1 MPKARCR
8 SWLILLGASALV
20 APNLAH
26 AQHAKTATAREQAL
40 EERLLRL
47 EAEMAALRA
56 DLGAAR
62 SEQAQTATAASQA
75 AARSEE
81 TATKLATLES
91 RPAAPAEGF
100 RVGGTTFKLG
110 GFVKAVASATRFDD
124 GMLAGGSL
132 GKEFYLPQQI
142 PVGGAATRDF
152 MANARQ
158 TRLFFT
164 SSTPLGGKELKSH
177 IEFDF
182 ALATA
187 PAGAQRATNA
197 YTPTLRRAFLTYDR
211 FLVGQEW
218 TTFQNPA
225 LLPESTDFVGP
236 LEGTV
241 FVRQMIVQYRQ
252 PLGQGLDLLLALE
265 NPQTETVTTINPVLS
280 DNDQDRVPDLVAKL
294 VYKKPNLDLHLAG
307 LVRQLS
313 VHDGGAGDDSL
324 GWGLSAGG
332 KFAFGPDGRHDIR
345 LSATYG
351 NGIGRYLGLGYAP
364 DAVFDRTALGNRLLN
379 VDNIAGFASL
389 KLGWTA
395 NLRST
400 FAAGYQ
406 HADYPDGIAIPGLAN
421 VSAYSVAA
429 NLFWSPVKN
438 LDIGIEVR
446 HAGREVASGL
456 KGQMDR
462 FEMAAKYTF

>member
-1 MPKARCR
+1 MPRAGHAYG
-8 SWLILLGASALV
+8 LMLLGASALV
-20 APNLAH
+20 APQAAF
-26 AQHAKTATAREQAL
+26 AQSAATPTTREQAL

-62 SEQAQTATAASQA
+62 SEQAQTATAATQA

-81 TATKLATLES
+81 TATKLATLEAK
-91 RPAAPAEGF
+91 PVAPAEGF
-100 RVGGTTFKLG
+100 RVGGTTFRLG
-110 GFVKAVASATRFDD
+110 GFVKAVASSTRFDD

-142 PVGGAATRDF
+142 PVGGASSRDF

-164 SSTPLGGKELKSH
+164 SSTPLGSKELKSH

-211 FLVGQEW
+211 FLIGQEW

-241 FVRQMIVQYRQ
+241 FVRQMILQYRQ
-252 PLGQGLDLLLALE
+252 PLGKGLDLLLALE

-294 VYKKPNLDLHLAG
+294 VYKQPNLDLHLAG

-313 VHDGGAGDDSL
+313 VHDTGIGDDSV
-324 GWGLSAGG
+324 GWGVSAGG
-332 KFAFGPDGRHDIR
+332 KIAFGPGGRHDVR
-345 LSATYG
+345 FSATYG

-364 DAVFDRTALGNRLLN
+364 DAVFDRNVLGNRLLN
-379 VDNIAGFASL
+379 VDNLAGFAAL
-389 KLGWTA
+389 KLGWTG

-400 FAAGYQ
+400 LALGYQ
-406 HADYPDGIAIPGLAN
+406 HADYPDGILIPGLVN
-421 VSAYSVAA
+421 VAAYSAAA

-446 HAGREVASGL
+446 HAEREVANGL

-462 FEMAAKYTF
+462 LEMAAKYTF

>member
-1 MPKARCR
+1 MSKAGHLF
-8 SWLILLGASALV
+8 SVMLLGSSALV
-20 APNLAH
+20 APHTAM
-26 AQHAKTATAREQAL
+26 AQSSATPIAREQVL

-62 SEQAQTATAASQA
+62 SQQAETAAAATQA

-81 TATKLATLES
+81 TATKLAALES
-91 RPAAPAEGF
+91 KPQAPAEGF
-100 RVGGTTFKLG
+100 RVGGTTFRLG
-110 GFVKAVASATRFDD
+110 GFVKAVVSSTRFDD
-124 GMLAGGSL
+124 GTLAGGSL

-142 PVGGAATRDF
+142 PVGGASSRDF
-152 MANARQ
+152 MGNARQ

-164 SSTPLGGKELKSH
+164 SSTPLSGKELKSH

-187 PAGAQRATNA
+187 PVGAQRATNA

-211 FLVGQEW
+211 FLIGQEW

-241 FVRQMIVQYRQ
+241 FVRQLIVQYRQ
-252 PLGQGLDLLLALE
+252 PLGKGLDLFLALE
-265 NPQTETVTTINPVLS
+265 NPQTETVSTTNAALA

-307 LVRQLS
+307 LVRQIS
-313 VHDGGAGDDSL
+313 VQDTGVGNDSI
-324 GWGLSAGG
+324 GWGISVGG
-332 KFAFGPDGRHDIR
+332 KFAFGPDNRHDIR

-364 DAVFDRTALGNRLLN
+364 DAVFDRNVLGDRLLN

-389 KLGWTA
+389 KLGWTS

-400 FAAGYQ
+400 FALGYQ
-406 HADYPDGIAIPGLAN
+406 HADYPDGIAIPGLVN
-421 VSAYSVAA
+421 VAAYSAAA

-438 LDIGIEVR
+438 LDVGVEAR
-446 HAGREVASGL
+446 HAEREVASGL

>member
-1 MPKARCR
+1 MPKAKRPLL
-8 SWLILLGASALV
+8 LILLGASALV
-20 APNLAH
+20 APHTAY
-26 AQHAKTATAREQAL
+26 AQTAREQAL
-40 EERLLRL
+40 EERLMKL

-62 SEQAQTATAASQA
+62 SQQAQTDVAAAEANAISAQTATKVAA
-75 AARSEE
+75 
-81 TATKLATLES
+81 LEAK
-91 RPAAPAEGF
+91 PQAPAEGF
-100 RVGGTTFKLG
+100 RIGTTSFKMG
-110 GFVKAVASATRFDD
+110 GFVKSVVSATRYDD
-124 GMLAGGSL
+124 GVLAGGSL

-142 PVGGAATRDF
+142 PVGGTSSRDF

-158 TRLFFT
+158 TRLFFAT
-164 SSTPLGGKELKSH
+164 STPLAGKELKGL

-182 ALATA
+182 ALAAA
-187 PAGAQRATNA
+187 PLGAQRATNP
-197 YTPTLRRAFLTYDR
+197 YTPTLRRAFFAYDR
-211 FLVGQEW
+211 FLIGQEW

-241 FVRQMIVQYRQ
+241 FVRQMIAQYRQ
-252 PLGQGLDLLLALE
+252 PLGKGLDLFVALE
-265 NPQTETVTTINPVLS
+265 NPQTETVSTTNPALG
-280 DNDQDRVPDLVAKL
+280 DTDQDRVPDVVAKL
-294 VYKKPNLDLHLAG
+294 VYKAPRVDLHLAG

-313 VHDGGAGDDSL
+313 VHDAGGGDDAV
-324 GWGLSAGG
+324 GWGVSAGG
-332 KFAFGPDGRHDIR
+332 KIAFGPDGRHDVR
-345 LSATYG
+345 VSGTYG

-364 DAVFDRTALGNRLLN
+364 DAVFDRAVLGDRLLN

-389 KLGWTA
+389 KLGWTDT
-395 NLRST
+395 LRST

-406 HADYPDGIAIPGLAN
+406 HADYPEGILVPGLVN
-421 VSAYSVAA
+421 VSAYSLAA

-462 FEMAAKYTF
+462 VEMAAKYTF

>member
-1 MPKARCR
+1 MRSSCR
-8 SWLILLGASALV
+8 YLFSS
-20 APNLAH
+20 
-26 AQHAKTATAREQAL
+26 
-40 EERLLRL
+40 
-47 EAEMAALRA
+47 
-56 DLGAAR
+56 DL
-62 SEQAQTATAASQA
+62 SPAASQA

-197 YTPTLRRAFLTYDR
+197 YTPTLRRAFLTYGR

-280 DNDQDRVPDLVAKL
+280 DNDHACPIWSPSWSTRSPTSTCISPGWCASSRCMTAALATIR
-294 VYKKPNLDLHLAG
+294 LAG
-307 LVRQLS
+307 AYLPAAS
-313 VHDGGAGDDSL
+313 SP
-324 GWGLSAGG
+324 SA
-332 KFAFGPDGRHDIR
+332 P
-345 LSATYG
+345 
-351 NGIGRYLGLGYAP
+351 
-364 DAVFDRTALGNRLLN
+364 
-379 VDNIAGFASL
+379 
-389 KLGWTA
+389 
-395 NLRST
+395 
-400 FAAGYQ
+400 
-406 HADYPDGIAIPGLAN
+406 
-421 VSAYSVAA
+421 
-429 NLFWSPVKN
+429 
-438 LDIGIEVR
+438 
-446 HAGREVASGL
+446 
-456 KGQMDR
+456 
-462 FEMAAKYTF
+462 MAATTSG

>member
-1 MPKARCR
+1 MPRAGR
-8 SWLILLGASALV
+8 SFGLVLLGASALV
-20 APNLAH
+20 APQMAF
-26 AQHAKTATAREQAL
+26 AQSAATPTTREQAL
-40 EERLLRL
+40 EERLLKL
-47 EAEMAALRA
+47 EAEMAELRA

-62 SEQAQTATAASQA
+62 SQQAQTAAAATQA

-81 TATKLATLES
+81 TATKLATLEA
-91 RPAAPAEGF
+91 RPAAPSEGF

-110 GFVKAVASATRFDD
+110 GFVKAVASSTRFDD

-142 PVGGAATRDF
+142 PVGGTASRDF

-164 SSTPLGGKELKSH
+164 SSTPLAGKELKSH

-187 PAGAQRATNA
+187 PPGAQRATNA

-211 FLVGQEW
+211 FLIGQEW
-218 TTFQNPA
+218 STFQNPA

-241 FVRQMIVQYRQ
+241 FVRQMLVQYRQ
-252 PLGQGLDLLLALE
+252 PLGKGLDLFLALE
-265 NPQTETVTTINPVLS
+265 NPQTETVTTTNPALS

-294 VYKKPNLDLHLAG
+294 VYKKPGIDLHLAG

-313 VHDGGAGDDSL
+313 VHDTAAGDDSV
-324 GWGLSAGG
+324 GWGVSTGG
-332 KFAFGPDGRHDIR
+332 RIAFGPDGRHDVR
-345 LSATYG
+345 FSATYG

-364 DAVFDRTALGNRLLN
+364 DAVFDRNALGNRLLN

-389 KLGWTA
+389 KLGWTDT
-395 NLRST
+395 LRST
-400 FAAGYQ
+400 FAVGYQ
-406 HADYPDGIAIPGLAN
+406 HGDYPDGMFVPGLVN
-421 VSAYSVAA
+421 VAAYSAAA

-438 LDIGIEVR
+438 LDLGIEVR
-446 HAGREVASGL
+446 HAEREVANGL

>member
-1 MPKARCR
+1 MSKATCR
-8 SWLILLGASALV
+8 LSLMLLSASALV
-20 APNLAH
+20 APQTVF
-26 AQHAKTATAREQAL
+26 AQTAREQAL
-40 EERLLRL
+40 EERLLKL

-62 SEQAQTATAASQA
+62 NEQAMTAAAASA
-75 AARSEE
+75 AAQRSED
-81 TATKLATLES
+81 TATKLAALES
-91 RPAAPAEGF
+91 KPQAPAEGF
-100 RVGGTTFKLG
+100 RVGSTTFKLG

-124 GMLAGGSL
+124 GTLAGGSL

-142 PVGGAATRDF
+142 PVGAASSRDF

-197 YTPTLRRAFLTYDR
+197 YTPTLRRAFLAYDR
-211 FLVGQEW
+211 VLIGQEW
-218 TTFQNPA
+218 STFQNPA

-241 FVRQMIVQYRQ
+241 FVRQMILQYRQ
-252 PLGQGLDLLLALE
+252 PLGQGLDLYLALE
-265 NPQTETVTTINPVLS
+265 TPQTETVSTTNATLA
-280 DNDQDRVPDLVAKL
+280 DTDQDRIPDGVAKL
-294 VYKKPNLDLHLAG
+294 VYKRPGLDLHLAA

-313 VHDGGAGDDSL
+313 VHDGAGGDDSL
-324 GWGLSAGG
+324 GWGVSAGG
-332 KFAFGPDGRHDIR
+332 KIVFGPKGRHDIR

-351 NGIGRYLGLGYAP
+351 RGIGRYLGLGYAP
-364 DAVFDRTALGNRLLN
+364 DAVFDRTVLGNRLLT
-379 VDNIAGFASL
+379 VDNVAAFASL
-389 KLGWTA
+389 KLGWTDT
-395 NLRST
+395 LRST

-406 HADYPDGIAIPGLAN
+406 HADYPDGIAVPGLVN
-421 VSAYSVAA
+421 VAAYSVAA
-429 NLFWSPVKN
+429 NLFWSPLKN
-438 LDIGIEVR
+438 IDLGIELR
-446 HAGREVASGL
+446 HAEREVASGL

-462 FEMAAKYTF
+462 FEMSAKYTF

>member
-1 MPKARCR
+1 MPKARR
-8 SWLILLGASALV
+8 PLWLILLGTSVLV
-20 APNLAH
+20 APQVSY
-26 AQHAKTATAREQAL
+26 AQSAREQAL
-40 EERLLRL
+40 EERLLKL

-62 SEQAQTATAASQA
+62 SEQAQTAAAASQA
-75 AARSEE
+75 SVRSED
-81 TATKLATLES
+81 TATRLATLES
-91 RPAAPAEGF
+91 RPVAPAEGF

-142 PVGGAATRDF
+142 PVGGASSRDF

-164 SSTPLGGKELKSH
+164 SSTPLGGKDLKSH

-211 FLVGQEW
+211 FLIGQEW

-252 PLGQGLDLLLALE
+252 PLGKGLDLLLALE
-265 NPQTETVTTINPVLS
+265 NPQTETVTTINPALS
-280 DNDQDRVPDLVAKL
+280 DNDQDRVPDLIAKL
-294 VYKKPNLDLHLAG
+294 VYKTPRADLHLAG

-313 VHDGGAGDDSL
+313 VHDAGTGDDSI
-324 GWGLSAGG
+324 GWGVSAGG
-332 KFAFGPDGRHDIR
+332 RLAFGPDGRHDIR
-345 LSATYG
+345 FSGTYG

-364 DAVFDRTALGNRLLN
+364 DAVFDRNVLGTRLLN

-389 KLGWTA
+389 KLGWTGT
-395 NLRST
+395 LRST
-400 FAAGYQ
+400 FAVGYQ
-406 HADYPDGIAIPGLAN
+406 HADYPDGIAIPGLVN
-421 VSAYSVAA
+421 VAAYSAAA

-446 HAGREVASGL
+446 HAEREVANGL

>member
-1 MPKARCR
+1 MPRGYR
-8 SWLILLGASALV
+8 SWGAVLLSASALV
-20 APNLAH
+20 APQM
-26 AQHAKTATAREQAL
+26 AQAQTSREAAL
-40 EERLLRL
+40 EERLARL
-47 EAEMAALRA
+47 ETEMQALRA
-56 DLGAAR
+56 DLSAAR
-62 SEQAQTATAASQA
+62 NAQAETAAA
-75 AARSEE
+75 ATEAASRSEE
-81 TATKLATLES
+81 AVTRLAALEAK
-91 RPAAPAEGF
+91 PTAPAEGF

-110 GFVKAVASATRFDD
+110 GFVKAVASATRYDD

-142 PVGGAATRDF
+142 PVGGTSTRDF

-187 PAGAQRATNA
+187 PPGAQRATNA
-197 YTPTLRRAFLTYDR
+197 YTPTLRRAFLTYDK
-211 FLVGQEW
+211 FLIGQEW

-252 PLGQGLDLLLALE
+252 PLSPGLELHLALE
-265 NPQTETVTTINPVLS
+265 NPQTETVNTTNAALA

-294 VYKKPNLDLHLAG
+294 VYKQPNLDLHVAG

-313 VHDGGAGDDSL
+313 VHDGGSNDDMIA
-324 GWGLSAGG
+324 WGISAGG
-332 KFAFGPDGRHDIR
+332 KFAFGPDKRHDVR
-345 LSATYG
+345 FSATYG
-351 NGIGRYLGLGYAP
+351 DGIGRYLGLGYAP
-364 DAVFDRTALGNRLLN
+364 DALYDRNVLGNRLIN
-379 VDNIAGFASL
+379 VGNFAGFASL
-389 KLGWTA
+389 KLGWTG

-400 FAAGYQ
+400 LAVGYS
-406 HADYPDGIAIPGLAN
+406 HADYPGGIVVPGLAN
-421 VSAYSVAA
+421 VSAYSAA
-429 NLFWSPVKN
+429 LNLFWSPVKN
-438 LDIGIEVR
+438 LDIGVEVR
-446 HAGREVASGL
+446 HAEREVANGL

-462 FEMAAKYTF
+462 LEMAAKYTF

>member
-1 MPKARCR
+1 MARTGR
-8 SWLILLGASALV
+8 IYALTLLGASALV
-20 APNLAH
+20 APQIAS
-26 AQHAKTATAREQAL
+26 AQTPREQAL
-40 EERLLRL
+40 EERLARL
-47 EAEMAALRA
+47 EAEMTALRA
-56 DLGAAR
+56 DLTAAR
-62 SEQAQTATAASQA
+62 DAQAQTAAAANEA
-75 AARSEE
+75 AARSEDAV
-81 TATKLATLES
+81 TRLAALES
-91 RPAAPAEGF
+91 KPAAPVEGF

-110 GFVKAVASATRFDD
+110 GFVKAVASATRYDD

-142 PVGGAATRDF
+142 PVGGTSTRDF

-164 SSTPLGGKELKSH
+164 SATPVAGKELKSH

-211 FLVGQEW
+211 FLIGQDW
-218 TTFQNPA
+218 STFQNPG

-241 FVRQMIVQYRQ
+241 FVRQMMVQYRQ
-252 PLGQGLDLLLALE
+252 PLGQGLDLYLALE
-265 NPQTETVTTINPVLS
+265 NPQTETVNTTNAALA
-280 DNDQDRVPDLVAKL
+280 DNDQDRIPDFVGKL
-294 VYKKPNLDLHLAG
+294 VYKTSGLDLHLAG

-313 VHDGGAGDDSL
+313 VHDGGNGDDAL
-324 GWGLSAGG
+324 GWGISAGG
-332 KFAFGPDGRHDIR
+332 RFAFGPDKRHDIR

-351 NGIGRYLGLGYAP
+351 DGIGRYLGLGYAP
-364 DAVFDRTALGNRLLN
+364 DALFDRGVLGNRLLN
-379 VDNIAGFASL
+379 VENLAGFASL
-389 KLGWTA
+389 KLGWTG

-406 HADYPDGIAIPGLAN
+406 HADYPRGIAVPGLAN
-421 VSAYSVAA
+421 VSAYSLAA

-462 FEMAAKYTF
+462 VEMAAKYTF

>member
-1 MPKARCR
+1 MPRGYR
-8 SWLILLGASALV
+8 SWGAVLLSASALV
-20 APNLAH
+20 APQM
-26 AQHAKTATAREQAL
+26 AQAQTAREAAL
-40 EERLLRL
+40 EERLARL
-47 EAEMAALRA
+47 ETEMQALRA
-56 DLGAAR
+56 DLSAAR
-62 SEQAQTATAASQA
+62 NAQAETAAA
-75 AARSEE
+75 ATEAASRSEE
-81 TATKLATLES
+81 AVTRLAALEAK
-91 RPAAPAEGF
+91 PTAPAEGF

-110 GFVKAVASATRFDD
+110 GFVKAVASATRYDD

-142 PVGGAATRDF
+142 PVGGTSTRDF

-164 SSTPLGGKELKSH
+164 SSTPLGSKELKSH

-187 PAGAQRATNA
+187 PPGAQRATNA
-197 YTPTLRRAFLTYDR
+197 YTPTLRRAFLTYDK
-211 FLVGQEW
+211 FLIGQEW

-252 PLGQGLDLLLALE
+252 PLSPGLELHLALE
-265 NPQTETVTTINPVLS
+265 NPQTETVNTTNAVLA

-294 VYKKPNLDLHLAG
+294 VYKQPNLDLHVAG

-313 VHDGGAGDDSL
+313 VHDGGSNDDMVA
-324 GWGLSAGG
+324 WGISAGG
-332 KFAFGPDGRHDIR
+332 KFAFGPDKRHDVR
-345 LSATYG
+345 FSATYG
-351 NGIGRYLGLGYAP
+351 DGIGRYLGLGYAP
-364 DAVFDRTALGNRLLN
+364 DALYDRNVLGNRLIN
-379 VDNIAGFASL
+379 VGNFAGFASL
-389 KLGWTA
+389 KLGWTG

-400 FAAGYQ
+400 LAVGYS
-406 HADYPDGIAIPGLAN
+406 HADYPGGIVVPGLAN
-421 VSAYSVAA
+421 VSAYSAA
-429 NLFWSPVKN
+429 LNLFWSPVKN
-438 LDIGIEVR
+438 LDIGVEVR
-446 HAGREVASGL
+446 HAEREVANGL

-462 FEMAAKYTF
+462 LEMAAKYTF

>member
-1 MPKARCR
+1 MSKARR
-8 SWLILLGASALV
+8 PIWLMLLGASAFV
-20 APNLAH
+20 APQTLH
-26 AQHAKTATAREQAL
+26 AQSARETAL
-40 EERLLRL
+40 EERLLKL

-62 SEQAQTATAASQA
+62 SQQAETAATASQA

-81 TATKLATLES
+81 TATRIATLEAK
-91 RPAAPAEGF
+91 PQAVAEGF
-100 RVGGTTFKLG
+100 RVGSTTFKLG
-110 GFVKAVASATRFDD
+110 GFIKAVASTTRFDD
-124 GMLAGGSL
+124 GVLAGGSL

-142 PVGGAATRDF
+142 PVGGTSSRDF

-164 SSTPLGGKELKSH
+164 SATPLGGKELKSH

-211 FLVGQEW
+211 FLIGQEW
-218 TTFQNPA
+218 STFQNPA

-252 PLGQGLDLLLALE
+252 PLAKGLDLFLALE
-265 NPQTETVTTINPVLS
+265 NPQTETVTTTNPALS

-294 VYKKPNLDLHLAG
+294 VYRKPNLDLHLAG

-313 VHDGGAGDDSL
+313 VHDTASGDDAL
-324 GWGLSAGG
+324 GWGISAGG
-332 KFAFGPDGRHDIR
+332 KIAFGPDGRHDLR
-345 LSATYG
+345 FSGTYG
-351 NGIGRYLGLGYAP
+351 TGIGRYLGLGYAP
-364 DAVFDRTALGNRLLN
+364 DAVFNRLALGNRLLN
-379 VDNIAGFASL
+379 VDNIAGFAAL
-389 KLGWTA
+389 KLGWTGS
-395 NLRST
+395 LRST
-400 FAAGYQ
+400 FAVGYQ
-406 HADYPDGIAIPGLAN
+406 HADYPDGIVVPGLVN
-421 VSAYSVAA
+421 VAAYSVAA
-429 NLFWSPVKN
+429 NLFWSPFKN
-438 LDIGIEVR
+438 LDIGVELR
-446 HAGREVASGL
+446 HAEREVANGL

>member
-1 MPKARCR
+1 MPKANRPL
-8 SWLILLGASALV
+8 WLMLLGASALV
-20 APNLAH
+20 APQTVC
-26 AQHAKTATAREQAL
+26 AQSAREQAL
-40 EERLLRL
+40 EDRLMRL

-62 SEQAQTATAASQA
+62 SQQAETAVAASQA
-75 AARSEE
+75 SARSEE
-81 TATKLATLES
+81 TATKLAALES
-91 RPAAPAEGF
+91 KPQAPAEGF
-100 RVGGTTFKLG
+100 RVGSTTFRMG
-110 GFVKAVASATRFDD
+110 GFVKTVASTTRFDD

-142 PVGGAATRDF
+142 PVGGPSSRDF

-164 SSTPLGGKELKSH
+164 SSTPVGGKELKSH

-211 FLVGQEW
+211 FLIGQEW
-218 TTFQNPA
+218 STFQNPA

-241 FVRQMIVQYRQ
+241 FVRQMIAQYRQ
-252 PLGQGLDLLLALE
+252 PLGKDLNLFVALE
-265 NPQTETVTTINPVLS
+265 NPQTETVTTTNPALG

-294 VYKKPNLDLHLAG
+294 VYKTPRADLHIAG

-313 VHDGGAGDDSL
+313 VHDTAKGDDAL
-324 GWGLSAGG
+324 GWGISAGG
-332 KFAFGPDGRHDIR
+332 RIAFGPDGRHDVR
-345 LSATYG
+345 FSGTYG

-389 KLGWTA
+389 KLGWTGT
-395 NLRST
+395 LRST
-400 FAAGYQ
+400 FAVGYQ
-406 HADYPDGIAIPGLAN
+406 HADYPDGILMPGLVN
-421 VSAYSVAA
+421 VAAYSAAA

-446 HAGREVASGL
+446 HAEREVASGL

-462 FEMAAKYTF
+462 VEMAAKYTF

>member
-1 MPKARCR
+1 MPQAGQTF
-8 SWLILLGASALV
+8 WLTLLGASALV
-20 APNLAH
+20 AP
-26 AQHAKTATAREQAL
+26 QAL
-40 EERLLRL
+40 EERLARL
-47 EAEMAALRA
+47 EAEMTTLRA
-56 DLGAAR
+56 DLNAAR
-62 SEQAQTATAASQA
+62 STQAQTAA
-75 AARSEE
+75 AANDAATRSQEAV
-81 TATKLATLES
+81 TRLAALES
-91 RPAAPAEGF
+91 KPAAPAEGF
-100 RVGGTTFKLG
+100 RVGNTTFKLG

-142 PVGGAATRDF
+142 PVGGTSTRDF

-164 SSTPLGGKELKSH
+164 SSTPVGGKDLKSH

-211 FLVGQEW
+211 FLIGQEW
-218 TTFQNPA
+218 STFQSPA

-241 FVRQMIVQYRQ
+241 FVRQMMVQYRQ
-252 PLGQGLDLLLALE
+252 PLGKGLDLYLALE
-265 NPQTETVTTINPVLS
+265 NPQTETVNTSNAALA

-294 VYKKPNLDLHLAG
+294 VYKQPNLDLHLAG

-313 VHDGGAGDDSL
+313 VHDGGNNDDSL
-324 GWGLSAGG
+324 GWGISAGG
-332 KFAFGPDGRHDIR
+332 KFAFGPDKRHDLR
-345 LSATYG
+345 FSATYG
-351 NGIGRYLGLGYAP
+351 DGIGRYLGLGYAP
-364 DAVFDRTALGNRLLN
+364 DALYDRNVLGNRLLN
-379 VDNIAGFASL
+379 VSNFAGFASL
-389 KLGWTA
+389 KLGWTG

-400 FAAGYQ
+400 FATGYQ
-406 HADYPDGIAIPGLAN
+406 HADYPGGIAVPGLAN
-421 VSAYSVAA
+421 AAAYSVAA
-429 NLFWSPVKN
+429 NLFWSPVRN

-446 HAGREVASGL
+446 HAGREVANGL

-462 FEMAAKYTF
+462 LEMAAKYTF

>member
-1 MPKARCR
+1 MAWAGRKY
-8 SWLILLGASALV
+8 WLTLLGASALV
-20 APNLAH
+20 APQMAW
-26 AQHAKTATAREQAL
+26 AQSPREQAL
-40 EERLLRL
+40 EERLARL
-47 EAEMAALRA
+47 EAEMTALRA
-56 DLGAAR
+56 DLSAAR
-62 SEQAQTATAASQA
+62 DAQTQTAAAATQA
-75 AARSEE
+75 ATRSEE
-81 TATKLATLES
+81 AVTRLAALES
-91 RPAAPAEGF
+91 QPTAPAAPAEGF

-110 GFVKAVASATRFDD
+110 GFVKAVASATRYDD

-142 PVGGAATRDF
+142 PVGGTSTRDF

-164 SSTPLGGKELKSH
+164 SSTPVGGHELKSH

-187 PAGAQRATNA
+187 PPGAQRATNA

-211 FLVGQEW
+211 FLIGQEW
-218 TTFQNPA
+218 TTFQNPG

-241 FVRQMIVQYRQ
+241 FVRQMVVQYRQ
-252 PLGQGLDLLLALE
+252 PLGQGLDLYLALE
-265 NPQTETVTTINPVLS
+265 NPQTETVNTTNAALA
-280 DNDQDRVPDLVAKL
+280 DNDQDRIPDLVGKL
-294 VYKKPNLDLHLAG
+294 VYKAPGLDLHLAG

-313 VHDGGAGDDSL
+313 VHDGGSSDDAL

-332 KFAFGPDGRHDIR
+332 KFAFGPDRRHDIR

-351 NGIGRYLGLGYAP
+351 DGIGRYLGLGYAP
-364 DAVFDRTALGNRLLN
+364 DALFDRAALGNRLLN
-379 VDNIAGFASL
+379 VGNLAGFASL
-389 KLGWTA
+389 KLGWTD

-406 HADYPDGIAIPGLAN
+406 HADYPDRVTVPGLAN
-421 VSAYSVAA
+421 VSAYSLAA

-446 HAGREVASGL
+446 HAGREVANGL

-462 FEMAAKYTF
+462 VEMAAKYTF

>member
-1 MPKARCR
+1 MARAR
-8 SWLILLGASALV
+8 HGFGVMLLGASALI
-20 APNLAH
+20 APQVVF
-26 AQHAKTATAREQAL
+26 AQSANTTTTREQAL
-40 EERLLRL
+40 EERLLKL
-47 EAEMAALRA
+47 EAEMTALRA

-62 SEQAQTATAASQA
+62 SQQVETAAAASQA
-75 AARSEE
+75 AERSEQ
-81 TATKLATLES
+81 TATKLATLEAK
-91 RPAAPAEGF
+91 PVAPAEGF

-110 GFVKAVASATRFDD
+110 GFVKAVASSTRFDD
-124 GMLAGGSL
+124 GTLAGGSL

-142 PVGGAATRDF
+142 PVGGASSRDF
-152 MANARQ
+152 IGNARQ

-164 SSTPLGGKELKSH
+164 SATPLAGKELKSH

-187 PAGAQRATNA
+187 PAGAQRSTNA

-211 FLVGQEW
+211 FLIGQEW

-241 FVRQMIVQYRQ
+241 FVRQMMLQYRQ
-252 PLGQGLDLLLALE
+252 PLGKGVDLFLALE
-265 NPQTETVTTINPVLS
+265 NPQTETVNTTNAALA

-294 VYKKPNLDLHLAG
+294 VYKRPDLDLHLAG
-307 LVRQLS
+307 LVRQIS
-313 VHDGGAGDDSL
+313 VQDNGVGNDSV
-324 GWGLSAGG
+324 GWGISAGG
-332 KFAFGPDGRHDIR
+332 KFAFGPDNRHDIR
-345 LSATYG
+345 LSGTYG

-364 DAVFDRTALGNRLLN
+364 DAVFDRNVLGDRLLK

-389 KLGWTA
+389 KLGWTGTV
-395 NLRST
+395 RST
-400 FAAGYQ
+400 FALGYQ
-406 HADYPDGIAIPGLAN
+406 HAEYPDGIVIPGLVN
-421 VSAYSVAA
+421 VAAYSAAA

-438 LDIGIEVR
+438 LDVGIEVR
-446 HAGREVASGL
+446 HAEREVANGL

>member
-1 MPKARCR
+1 MPRGYR
-8 SWLILLGASALV
+8 SMGAALLAASALM
-20 APNLAH
+20 APELAM
-26 AQHAKTATAREQAL
+26 AQTAREAAL
-40 EERLLRL
+40 EERLARL
-47 EAEMAALRA
+47 EAEMQALRA
-56 DLGAAR
+56 DLSAAR
-62 SEQAQTATAASQA
+62 NAQAEMATAATQA
-75 AARSEE
+75 TTRSEE
-81 TATKLATLES
+81 AVTRVAALEAK
-91 RPAAPAEGF
+91 PTAPAEGF
-100 RVGGTTFKLG
+100 RVGSTTFKLG
-110 GFVKAVASATRFDD
+110 GFVKAVASATRYDD

-142 PVGGAATRDF
+142 PVGGTSTRDF

-187 PAGAQRATNA
+187 PPGAQRATNA
-197 YTPTLRRAFLTYDR
+197 YTPTLRRAFLTYDK
-211 FLVGQEW
+211 FLIGQEW

-252 PLGQGLDLLLALE
+252 PLAKGLELHLALE
-265 NPQTETVTTINPVLS
+265 NPQTETVNTTNAALA

-294 VYKKPNLDLHLAG
+294 VYKQPNLDLHVAG

-313 VHDGGAGDDSL
+313 VHDGGNDDDAL
-324 GWGLSAGG
+324 GWGISAGG
-332 KFAFGPDGRHDIR
+332 KLAFGPDKRHDIR
-345 LSATYG
+345 FSATYG
-351 NGIGRYLGLGYAP
+351 DGIGRYLGLGYAP
-364 DAVFDRTALGNRLLN
+364 DALYDRTALGNRLLKVEN
-379 VDNIAGFASL
+379 FAAFGSL
-389 KLGWTA
+389 KLGWTG

-400 FAAGYQ
+400 IAAGYQ
-406 HADYPDGIAIPGLAN
+406 HADYPGGVIVPGLAN
-421 VSAYSVAA
+421 VAAYSAA
-429 NLFWSPVKN
+429 VNLFWSPVKN

-446 HAGREVASGL
+446 HAEREVANGL

-462 FEMAAKYTF
+462 VEMAAKYTF

>member
-1 MPKARCR
+1 MPRGYR
-8 SWLILLGASALV
+8 SWGAVLLSASALV
-20 APNLAH
+20 APQM
-26 AQHAKTATAREQAL
+26 AQAQTAREAAL
-40 EERLLRL
+40 EERLARL
-47 EAEMAALRA
+47 ETEMQALRA
-56 DLGAAR
+56 DLSAAR
-62 SEQAQTATAASQA
+62 NAQAQTAAAATEAAS
-75 AARSEE
+75 RSEE
-81 TATKLATLES
+81 AVTRLAALEAK
-91 RPAAPAEGF
+91 PTAPAEGF

-110 GFVKAVASATRFDD
+110 GFVKAVASATRYDD

-142 PVGGAATRDF
+142 PVGGTSTRDF

-158 TRLFFT
+158 TRLYFT

-187 PAGAQRATNA
+187 PPGAQRATNA
-197 YTPTLRRAFLTYDR
+197 YTPTLRRAFLTYDK
-211 FLVGQEW
+211 FLIGQEW

-252 PLGQGLDLLLALE
+252 PLSPGLELHLALE
-265 NPQTETVTTINPVLS
+265 NPQTETVNTTNAALA

-294 VYKKPNLDLHLAG
+294 VYKQPNLDLHVAG

-313 VHDGGAGDDSL
+313 VHDGGSNDDMVA
-324 GWGLSAGG
+324 WGISAGG
-332 KFAFGPDGRHDIR
+332 KFAFGPDKRHDVR
-345 LSATYG
+345 FSATYG
-351 NGIGRYLGLGYAP
+351 DGIGRYLGLGYAP
-364 DAVFDRTALGNRLLN
+364 DALYDRNVLGNRLIN
-379 VDNIAGFASL
+379 VGNFAGFASV
-389 KLGWTA
+389 KLGWTG

-400 FAAGYQ
+400 LAVGYS
-406 HADYPDGIAIPGLAN
+406 HADYPGGIVVPGLAN
-421 VSAYSVAA
+421 VSAYSAA
-429 NLFWSPVKN
+429 LNLFWSPVKN
-438 LDIGIEVR
+438 LDIGVEVR
-446 HAGREVASGL
+446 HAEREVANGL

-462 FEMAAKYTF
+462 LEMAAKYTF

>member
-1 MPKARCR
+1 MPKAKHPL
-8 SWLILLGASALV
+8 WLILLGGSALV
-20 APNLAH
+20 APQA
-26 AQHAKTATAREQAL
+26 AFGQTTREQAL
-40 EERLLRL
+40 EERLLKL

-62 SEQAQTATAASQA
+62 NEQAQTAAAASQA
-75 AARSEE
+75 AARNED
-81 TATKLATLES
+81 TATRLATLES
-91 RPAAPAEGF
+91 RPQAPAEGF
-100 RVGGTTFKLG
+100 RVGNTTFKLG

-142 PVGGAATRDF
+142 PVGGASSRDF

-164 SSTPLGGKELKSH
+164 SLTPLGGKELKSH

-211 FLVGQEW
+211 FLIGQEW
-218 TTFQNPA
+218 STFQNLA

-252 PLGQGLDLLLALE
+252 PLGKGLDLLLALE
-265 NPQTETVTTINPVLS
+265 NPQTETVTTINPALS

-294 VYKKPNLDLHLAG
+294 VYKTPRADLHLAG

-313 VHDGGAGDDSL
+313 VHDTGVGDDSI
-324 GWGLSAGG
+324 GWGVSAGG
-332 KFAFGPDGRHDIR
+332 KIAFGPDGRHDVR

-364 DAVFDRTALGNRLLN
+364 DAVFDRNVLGSRLLN

-389 KLGWTA
+389 KLGWTGT
-395 NLRST
+395 LRST
-400 FAAGYQ
+400 FAVGYQ
-406 HADYPDGIAIPGLAN
+406 HADYPDGIVIPGLVN
-421 VSAYSVAA
+421 VAAYSAAA

-456 KGQMDR
+456 KGHMDR
-462 FEMAAKYTF
+462 VEMAAKYTF

>member
-1 MPKARCR
+1 MPRGYR
-8 SWLILLGASALV
+8 SWGAVLLSASALV
-20 APNLAH
+20 APQM
-26 AQHAKTATAREQAL
+26 AQAQTAREAAL
-40 EERLLRL
+40 EERLARL
-47 EAEMAALRA
+47 ETEMQALRA
-56 DLGAAR
+56 DLSAAR
-62 SEQAQTATAASQA
+62 NAQAETAAA
-75 AARSEE
+75 ATEAASRSEE
-81 TATKLATLES
+81 AVTRLAALEAK
-91 RPAAPAEGF
+91 PTAPAEGF

-110 GFVKAVASATRFDD
+110 GFVKAVASATRYDD

-142 PVGGAATRDF
+142 PVGGTSTRDF

-164 SSTPLGGKELKSH
+164 SSTHLGSKELKSH

-187 PAGAQRATNA
+187 PPGAQRATNA
-197 YTPTLRRAFLTYDR
+197 YTPTLRRAFLTYDK
-211 FLVGQEW
+211 FLIGQEW

-252 PLGQGLDLLLALE
+252 PLSPGLELHLALE
-265 NPQTETVTTINPVLS
+265 NPQTETVNTTNAALA

-294 VYKKPNLDLHLAG
+294 VYKQPNLDLHVAG

-313 VHDGGAGDDSL
+313 VHDGGSNDDMVA
-324 GWGLSAGG
+324 WGISAGG
-332 KFAFGPDGRHDIR
+332 KFAFGPDRRHDVR
-345 LSATYG
+345 FSATYG
-351 NGIGRYLGLGYAP
+351 DGIGRYLGLGYAP
-364 DAVFDRTALGNRLLN
+364 DALYDRNVLGNRLIN
-379 VDNIAGFASL
+379 VGNFAGFASL
-389 KLGWTA
+389 KLGWTG

-400 FAAGYQ
+400 LAVGYS
-406 HADYPDGIAIPGLAN
+406 HADYPGGIVVPGLAN
-421 VSAYSVAA
+421 VSAYSAA
-429 NLFWSPVKN
+429 LNLFWSPVKN
-438 LDIGIEVR
+438 LDIGVEVR
-446 HAGREVASGL
+446 HAEREVANGL

-462 FEMAAKYTF
+462 LEMAAKYTF

>member
-1 MPKARCR
+1 MARGYR
-8 SWLILLGASALV
+8 ALWLALVSASALV
-20 APNLAH
+20 APQTALAQGVH
-26 AQHAKTATAREQAL
+26 SSTSREQAL

-62 SEQAQTATAASQA
+62 SQQAETAAAASQA

-91 RPAAPAEGF
+91 RPTAPAEGF
-100 RVGGTTFKLG
+100 RVGGTTFRLG

-142 PVGGAATRDF
+142 PVGGTATRDF

-164 SSTPLGGKELKSH
+164 SSTPVGGKELKSH

-211 FLVGQEW
+211 FLIGQEW

-241 FVRQMIVQYRQ
+241 FVRQMIAQYRQ
-252 PLGQGLDLLLALE
+252 PLGRGLDLYLALE
-265 NPQTETVTTINPVLS
+265 NPQTETVITTNAALA
-280 DNDQDRVPDLVAKL
+280 DNDQDRIPDLVAKL
-294 VYKKPNLDLHLAG
+294 AYKKPGFDLHLAG

-313 VHDGGAGDDSL
+313 VHDGGSGDDAL

-345 LSATYG
+345 ISGTYG

-364 DAVFDRTALGNRLLN
+364 DAVFDRNVLGNRLLN
-379 VDNIAGFASL
+379 VDNIAGVAAL
-389 KLGWTA
+389 KLGWTS

-406 HADYPDGIAIPGLAN
+406 HADYPEGIAIPGLAN
-421 VSAYSVAA
+421 VSAYSLAA

-446 HAGREVASGL
+446 HAGREVANGL

>member
-1 MPKARCR
+1 MPRGYR
-8 SWLILLGASALV
+8 SWGAVLLSASALV
-20 APNLAH
+20 APQM
-26 AQHAKTATAREQAL
+26 AQAQTAREAAL
-40 EERLLRL
+40 EERLARL
-47 EAEMAALRA
+47 ETEMQALRSE
-56 DLGAAR
+56 LSAAR
-62 SEQAQTATAASQA
+62 NAQAETAAA
-75 AARSEE
+75 ATEAASRSEE
-81 TATKLATLES
+81 AVTRLAALEAKPS
-91 RPAAPAEGF
+91 APAEGF

-110 GFVKAVASATRFDD
+110 GFVKAVASATRYDD

-142 PVGGAATRDF
+142 PVGGTSTRDF

-164 SSTPLGGKELKSH
+164 SSTPVAGKELKSH

-187 PAGAQRATNA
+187 PPGAQRATNA
-197 YTPTLRRAFLTYDR
+197 YTPTLRRAFLTYDK
-211 FLVGQEW
+211 FLIGQEW

-252 PLGQGLDLLLALE
+252 PLSPELELHLALE
-265 NPQTETVTTINPVLS
+265 NPQTETVNTTNAALA

-294 VYKKPNLDLHLAG
+294 VYKQPNLDLHVAG

-313 VHDGGAGDDSL
+313 VHDGGSKDDMVA
-324 GWGLSAGG
+324 WGISAGG
-332 KFAFGPDGRHDIR
+332 KFAFGPDKRHDVR
-345 LSATYG
+345 FSATYG
-351 NGIGRYLGLGYAP
+351 DGIGRYLGLGYAP
-364 DAVFDRTALGNRLLN
+364 DALYDRNVLGNRLIN
-379 VDNIAGFASL
+379 VGNFAGFASL
-389 KLGWTA
+389 KLGWTG

-400 FAAGYQ
+400 LAVGYS
-406 HADYPDGIAIPGLAN
+406 HADYPGGITVPGLAN
-421 VSAYSVAA
+421 VSAYSAA
-429 NLFWSPVKN
+429 LNLFWSPVKN
-438 LDIGIEVR
+438 LDIGVEVR
-446 HAGREVASGL
+446 HAEREVANGL

-462 FEMAAKYTF
+462 LEMAAKYTF